1 MSANQMLLNLY
12 KPLDQSRG
20 LCQIEC
26 GFADRY
32 ILHALF
38 RCWSK
43 FSGEVDYPVVGGFR
57 AYVSYPLYDPFTNYG
72 QLRLELR
79 SFLIQ
84 RLRLLAAAKTLEA
97 GNFKGHLGLCNTLN
111 IFFINR
117 YIREAFTT
125 WEEFS
130 GDYNYPIEGSRCLS
144 AAGSFHYHAKR
155 GTLYK
160 GRYGAARMRLAAH
173 LAKEFRKVAFTKE

>member
-12 KPLDQSRG
+12 QPLDQSRG

-43 FSGEVDYPVVGGFR
+43 FSGDVDYPVMGGLH
-57 AYVSYPLYDPFTNYG
+57 AYACYPLYNPRTAYG
-72 QLRLELR
+72 KARLELKT
-79 SFLIQ
+79 FLIR
-84 RLRLLAAAKTLEA
+84 RLSLLAAAEILEA
-97 GNFKGHLGLCNTLN
+97 GNFKGNRGLCKTLN
-111 IFFINR
+111 IFFIDR

-130 GDYNYPIEGSRCLS
+130 GNLDYPIKGSRYLS
-144 AAGSFHYHAKR
+144 AAKRYHYHAQC
-155 GTLYK
+155 GTLYR
-160 GRYGAARMRLAAH
+160 GSYGAARLRLAAH